1 MTTEEQ
7 QLVERLR
14 EGTTI
19 RLSETA
25 ATYTPPPKLQIE
37 AADTITRLVEEAAAP
52 PVGALKAIADIREVT
67 GLGAKPMLTELGG
80 GQDAAFEVRLRERR
94 EAPDVPLRGRKA
106 FGMAGEMQGRRSPRR
121 RL

>member
-37 AADTITRLVEEAAAP
+37 AADTITRLVEERDEARKGKRVAE
-52 PVGALKAIADIREVT
+52 I
-67 GLGAKPMLTELGG
+67 GLELGG
-80 GQDAAFEVRLRERR
+80 WW
-94 EAPDVPLRGRKA
+94 
-106 FGMAGEMQGRRSPRR
+106 
-121 RL
+121 